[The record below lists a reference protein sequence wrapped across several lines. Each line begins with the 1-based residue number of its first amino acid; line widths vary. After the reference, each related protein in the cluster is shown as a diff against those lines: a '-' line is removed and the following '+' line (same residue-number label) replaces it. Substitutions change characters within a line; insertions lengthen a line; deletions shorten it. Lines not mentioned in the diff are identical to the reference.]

1 MDTSYRLTLWFE
13 ANTLRPMFLK
23 TQYLPLFALCALL
36 TQCGTNFKIQP
47 LVGEDPDII
56 QMIGASE
63 GTAASSPTVRAV
75 EQLYRAARSRNAAA
89 LWKLLTRDTRVALN
103 ALGRKL
109 DSNGKALLKSGR
121 FPVPG
126 PPKTTIRSVDL
137 VALFLLR
144 RPVSFNALNTP
155 DPAADRSAVS
165 VGNSQGE
172 TRRIALRREEGV
184 WRIHHPQFTQFP
196 QAAVTKLLL
205 LPQDQPKPKA
215 ISPQKKAPV
224 TTPGLN
230 LPKKNSTLDF

>member
-1 MDTSYRLTLWFE
+1 
-13 ANTLRPMFLK
+13 MFLK
-23 TQYLPLFALCALL
+23 TQYLPLFILCALL

-56 QMIGASE
+56 QMIGVSE

-75 EQLYRAARSRNAAA
+75 EQLYRAARSRNTAA
-89 LWKLLTRDTRVALN
+89 LWKLLTRDTRVALD

-126 PPKTTIRSVDL
+126 TTKTAVRAVDL

-144 RPVSFNALNTP
+144 RPTAFKAVNEPN
-155 DPAADRSAVS
+155 PAAVRSTVLVS
-165 VGNSQGE
+165 NSQDE
-172 TRRIALRREEGV
+172 TRRIVLRREEGV
-184 WRIHHPQFTQFP
+184 WRIHQPKFTKFP
-196 QAAVTKLLL
+196 NASVTKLLL

-215 ISPQKKAPV
+215 LPTQKKAPLK
-224 TTPGLN
+224 TPELSV
-230 LPKKNSTLDF
+230 PKKNSTLDF